1 MYSDIEVLLSPLIVS
16 SITGTTLSLTIYSWR
31 NSSSWGHPSYFVLA
45 AATSFILSFFSTI
58 FYIIFQ
64 NKFLLMPISL
74 GLLAGG
80 GLLILISIIYLIY
93 ITLIDDVAFR
103 LKKSKQFPELYH
115 E

>member
-1 MYSDIEVLLSPLIVS
+1 
-16 SITGTTLSLTIYSWR
+16 
-31 NSSSWGHPSYFVLA
+31 
-45 AATSFILSFFSTI
+45 
-58 FYIIFQ
+58 
-64 NKFLLMPISL
+64 MPISL

-80 GLLILISIIYLIY
+80 GLLIFISIIYLIY